1 MQVGNRF
8 KMAYNKLNTP
18 KHRIQLKK
26 IEHRWNT
33 LQSYVDKEEHAI
45 MMDLQ
50 AFLSQPE
57 IKSELQDLDNDVS
70 REMRQMDMRYKR
82 FEMKVNNVHGPVLER
97 KLAKIGRKMEA
108 LDYKF
113 KNNLKFDPETKMWKL
128 SMDNKIDQEL
138 QQDGMEINQDLEKFI
153 GSKPEIQK
161 ELKELDADLKAEM
174 QDVQKELMESAK
186 LLENPEYKA
195 ELEAIAAKME
205 ALDAKFKANI
215 KFEQ

>member
-8 KMAYNKLNTP
+8 EMAYNKLNTP

-26 IEHRWNT
+26 IENRWNK
-33 LQSYVDKEEHAI
+33 LQAYTDKEEQAI

-57 IKSELQDLDNDVS
+57 IKGELQDLDNDVS
-70 REMRQMDMRYKR
+70 KEFNDMELRYKK
-82 FEMKVNNVHGPVLER
+82 FEMKVNNVHGPILEK
-97 KLAKIGRKMEA
+97 KLANIGRKMEA

-128 SMDNKIDQEL
+128 SMDNKVDQEIK
-138 QQDGMEINQDLEKFI
+138 QDGMKINQDVNKFI

-195 ELEAIAAKME
+195 ELEAIAAKMK

>member
-8 KMAYNKLNTP
+8 EMAYNKLNTP

-26 IEHRWNT
+26 IENRWNT
-33 LQSYVDKEEHAI
+33 LQTYVDKEEQAI

-57 IKSELQDLDNDVS
+57 IKGELQDLDNDVS
-70 REMRQMDMRYKR
+70 KEMREMDMRYKK
-82 FEMKVNNVHGPVLER
+82 FEMKVSNVHGPVLER
-97 KLAKIGRKMEA
+97 KLAQIGRKMEA

-128 SMDNKIDQEL
+128 SMDNKVDQEIK
-138 QQDGMEINQDLEKFI
+138 QDGMEINQDVNKFI
-153 GSKPEIQK
+153 GSKPEVQK
-161 ELKELDADLKAEM
+161 ELKELDADLKEEM

-215 KFEQ
+215 KFEK

>member
-1 MQVGNRF
+1 
-8 KMAYNKLNTP
+8 
-18 KHRIQLKK
+18 
-26 IEHRWNT
+26 
-33 LQSYVDKEEHAI
+33 

-57 IKSELQDLDNDVS
+57 IKTELKDLDNDVQK
-70 REMRQMDMRYKR
+70 EFNDMELRYKR
-82 FEMKVNNVHGPVLER
+82 FEMKVSNVHGPVLER
-97 KLAKIGRKMEA
+97 RLAKIGRKMEA

-128 SMDNKIDQEL
+128 SMDNKVDQEI
-138 QQDGMEINQDLEKFI
+138 QQDGKEINQDIEKFVA
-153 GSKPEIQK
+153 SKPEIQK
-161 ELKELDADLKAEM
+161 ELKELDAELKEEM
-174 QDVQKELMESAK
+174 QDVQNELMESAK

-195 ELEAIAAKME
+195 ELEAIAAKMK